1 MHVAMVFMNGHKM
14 SKSLGNLVFVDKLRT
29 EWDPRSIR
37 MAIIEHSYRNEW
49 ECNDTLMPAAPAR
62 LAAWPASAD
71 SQEYESVLQDVRNAL
86 DEDLDTPAVV
96 SIIDQAAAAGFATR
110 RAAALLGVNL

>member
-1 MHVAMVFMNGHKM
+1 MISANH
-14 SKSLGNLVFVDKLRT
+14 
-29 EWDPRSIR
+29 
-37 MAIIEHSYRNEW
+37 YRHEW
-49 ECNDTLMPAAPAR
+49 EWNDTLMPAATAR
-62 LAAWPASAD
+62 LAAWTASAD
-71 SQEYESVLQDVRNAL
+71 SRDSESVLQDVRNAL